1 MKEKCFIIGS
11 LEEAQWKLRMAN
23 MERRVNSKG
32 YHNGVYE
39 AVSPRNLVTGKEWR
53 LKRNFKLR
61 SAMRGCSTVYVLSNY
76 KDDPFACKLLNLAQ
90 RWGKSVIMEGC

>member
-11 LEEAQWKLRMAN
+11 LEEYSWKVRMAN

-32 YHNGVYE
+32 FYGGRFE
-39 AVSPRNLVTGKEWR
+39 AVSPRTVLNGKEWR

-61 SAMRGCSTVYVLSNY
+61 RAMRYCTAVYVLSNHVQ
-76 KDDPFACKLLNLAQ
+76 DSFACKLADIAVK
-90 RWGKSVIMEGC
+90 RGKTVIMEGC